1 MNIEEKVKWM
11 QQMFN
16 EVESCSSED
25 ELSNIE
31 EAPLVL
37 SEDDDFVE
45 EDIHIFGYDCNES
58 ENQNESDPVQAKRS
72 KLECQRG
79 KDGQT
84 FWYNDDDRSF
94 KIRYLSSNI
103 LHFIPGLKGPSLNA
117 KSSCDL
123 WDVFFTPD
131 IIDLIVKHTNSLIA
145 EDRSECIKSPRTN
158 TDAKEIKAVIGLLL
172 LTGTYHSYRLHLND
186 IWKSD
191 GSGIEIFKLTMPL
204 DRFRFL
210 LSCLRFGEK
219 ECQNEQ
225 KKHDKLAPI
234 RQVFEKFVDNCKNNY
249 IPTEHMTIDEML
261 VPFRGSC
268 SFRQYV
274 PSKPARYG
282 VKVHALCDSKTFYVY
297 NMEIYAGLQPEGPV
311 EADMEFNSSKAV
323 VLRLIS
329 DISGSGRN
337 ITFND
342 YWYTSILLVKELLEN
357 HNITSV
363 GTLRN
368 NKKEI
373 PPEFLNVK
381 NKQNLGSMFG
391 FNGKLTLVPFIQNCK
406 NKKKH
411 VILVSSMHHESNSDL
426 DTDVIKKTE
435 IIYFYNSTKVG
446 VDIVDQMVSN
456 YSSSRSSRRWP
467 LTIFFSLINIA
478 SVNSYVL
485 YLHKNEKKLKRRLF
499 IKEVAYELIK
509 DNLLKRLHNVHVPT
523 KIRKR
528 ISEILNVD
536 IPSSSPENLT
546 IVSLK
551 RCTLCG
557 RSKDRKVKTRCN
569 SCYDYV
575 CSEHSQTTLK
585 CNICKDIS

>member
-1 MNIEEKVKWM
+1 
-11 QQMFN
+11 MFN

-37 SEDDDFVE
+37 K
-45 EDIHIFGYDCNES
+45 
-58 ENQNESDPVQAKRS
+58 NQNESDPVQAKRS

-225 KKHDKLAPI
+225 KKNDDKLAPI
-234 RQVFEKFVDNCKNNY
+234 RQV
-249 IPTEHMTIDEML
+249 
-261 VPFRGSC
+261 GSC

-373 PPEFLNVK
+373 PPEFLN
-381 NKQNLGSMFG
+381 
-391 FNGKLTLVPFIQNCK
+391 TRC
-406 NKKKH
+406 
-411 VILVSSMHHESNSDL
+411 
-426 DTDVIKKTE
+426 
-435 IIYFYNSTKVG
+435 
-446 VDIVDQMVSN
+446 
-456 YSSSRSSRRWP
+456 
-467 LTIFFSLINIA
+467 
-478 SVNSYVL
+478 VNSYVL